1 MFLYAVFIFHIFSLN
16 YFIKIS
22 SMISLYKIYNNIP
35 LDKKLNS
42 NTSWKFFK
50 SNYNSVF
57 YVFLNKQI
65 QMNTN

>member
-1 MFLYAVFIFHIFSLN
+1 
-16 YFIKIS
+16 
-22 SMISLYKIYNNIP
+22 MISLYKIYNNIP